1 MGRRPMFL
9 IIQVDEHKAC
19 FTQNCQYNSLI
30 VFVIGANGRS
40 VFHCGDT
47 AYFEGFKEIGERHNI
62 EIALLPIGAYDPP
75 LAREVHMNPEEAV
88 RAFNELKAKTL
99 VPMHY
104 GSFRL
109 GYEPLEEPL
118 ERLRESAR
126 VHGIEDKVLVMTEGK
141 PVVL

>member
-1 MGRRPMFL
+1 
-9 IIQVDEHKAC
+9 
-19 FTQNCQYNSLI
+19 
-30 VFVIGANGRS
+30 
-40 VFHCGDT
+40 
-47 AYFEGFKEIGERHNI
+47 
-62 EIALLPIGAYDPP
+62 
-75 LAREVHMNPEEAV
+75 
-88 RAFNELKAKTL
+88 

>member
-1 MGRRPMFL
+1 PLSF
-9 IIQVDEHKAC
+9 
-19 FTQNCQYNSLI
+19 SLAPALRWGAGCLEDTHRGFGG
-30 VFVIGANGRS
+30 FVIGASGRS
-40 VFHCGDT
+40 VFHCSDT
-47 AYFEGFKEIGERHNI
+47 AYFGGFKEIGERHNI
-62 EIALLPIGAYDPP
+62 EIALLPIGAYGLP
-75 LAREVHMNPEEAV
+75 LARQVHMNPEEAV

-126 VHGIEDKVLVMTEGK
+126 VHGIEDKVLVMTE
-141 PVVL
+141 

>member
-1 MGRRPMFL
+1 M
-9 IIQVDEHKAC
+9 
-19 FTQNCQYNSLI
+19 
-30 VFVIGANGRS
+30 
-40 VFHCGDT
+40 
-47 AYFEGFKEIGERHNI
+47 
-62 EIALLPIGAYDPP
+62 PIGAYDPP

-126 VHGIEDKVLVMTEGK
+126 VHGIEDKVLVMTEGN